1 MVLRKYDDERHILH
15 MDLDTFFVSVERL
28 KDSKLENKP
37 IIIGGTSGRG
47 VVASCSYETR
57 KYGVRSGM
65 PMRTALAK
73 CPEAIVIRGD
83 HDHYSYYSDVISEIM
98 ADSLP
103 IFEKASIDEFYAD
116 MTGMDRFFGCFKYAR
131 ELRQTILRETG
142 LPISLGLS
150 INKLV
155 SKIGCGEAKPNGTIN
170 IEHGNEQGFIAPLHV
185 QKLPGVGPKTL
196 PQLVS
201 MGVNRISVLRKIPLI
216 YLEREFG
223 NFGVDLHKKAQ
234 AIDQTPVVP
243 YSDRKSISTEHTF
256 QTDTIN
262 VKFLKAKLVNM
273 TEQLGFELR
282 DKHCL
287 TGCVTVKIR
296 YTDFKTYTRQK
307 RIAYTNQEKPL
318 IQYAEDI
325 FTELYNRR
333 QLVRLIGVKFSK
345 LVPGSHQMDLFLDNT
360 RNINLDQ
367 AVDRMRK
374 RFGSHAILRAVGL

>member
-1 MVLRKYDDERHILH
+1 MVLRKYDNERHILH

-116 MTGMDRFFGCFKYAR
+116 MSGMDRFFGCFKYAR
-131 ELRQTILRETG
+131 EVRQTILRETG

-201 MGVNRISVLRKIPLI
+201 MGVNRIAVLRKIPLI

-243 YSDRKSISTEHTF
+243 YSDRKSISTERTF

-262 VKFLKAKLVNM
+262 VRFLKAKLVNM
-273 TEQLGFELR
+273 TEQLAFELR

-287 TGCVTVKIR
+287 TGCITVKIR

-318 IQYAEDI
+318 IQYAQDI

-333 QLVRLIGVKFSK
+333 QLVRLIGIKFSK